1 MKLKLKKEKHRCQ
14 LSRRKINA
22 LFVTYDKY
30 LGNENINKKNS

>member
-14 LSRRKINA
+14 LSRKINA
-22 LFVTYDKY
+22 LFVTYNKY